1 VDAEYEDEEV
11 DMQDLKRQVF
21 DLLWKAKD
29 QALTEKYGLWLI
41 RHDRGFGLRVSGFGT
56 L

>member
-1 VDAEYEDEEV
+1 VDREYEDEEV
-11 DMQDLKRQVF
+11 DMKDLRRQIF
-21 DLLWKAKD
+21 DLLWKVKD

-41 RHDRGFGLRVSGFGT
+41 RHDRGLGLRVSGFGK